1 MSYKLNKPYTD
12 KQRADFIV
20 EHNHNNGLLIQ
31 ETDTALYA
39 LEAWELLEGDTVID
53 NTQAYEA
60 EQLAKAKESKT
71 QEATDKAYSFEEKD
85 ALITVNATNLKTR
98 ASGTYHIEGNLTN
111 NIKMSAYAQALGDT
125 DVVPWNTKEN
135 VNVLLNKTACLT
147 LTSLMS
153 QLNAKLWTV
162 DFPTYL
168 AQIESCQTA
177 EEVNAIEIVYENPS
191 EVVDISM
198 TQTDP
203 NNTPETGENTEQQ
216 ETDDPNG
223 DNQSPDEEQDVIPS
237 GSEESQEDPSGDT
250 PPQDDEETSGHSEAS
265 AEETIEENNEVTDED
280 TTVE

>member
-1 MSYKLNKPYTD
+1 MSYKLDKPYSD

-20 EHNHNNGLLIQ
+20 EHNHNNGLTIQ

-53 NTQAYEA
+53 NTESYEA
-60 EQLAKAKESKT
+60 EQLAIAKESKV

-85 ALITVNATNLKTR
+85 ALITVSATNFKTR
-98 ASGTYHIEGNLTN
+98 SSGTYHIEGNLTN
-111 NIKMSAYAQALGDT
+111 NIKMTAYAQALGDT

-135 VNVLLNKTACLT
+135 VNILLNKTACET

-168 AQIESCQTA
+168 AQIDAAQTA
-177 EEVNAIEIVYENPS
+177 DEVNAINIEYQNPQ
-191 EVVDISM
+191 EVVDISVAPAGG
-198 TQTDP
+198 Q
-203 NNTPETGENTEQQ
+203 
-216 ETDDPNG
+216 
-223 DNQSPDEEQDVIPS
+223 
-237 GSEESQEDPSGDT
+237 EESQEDPSGVT

-265 AEETIEENNEVTDED
+265 AEASIEENNEVTDED

>member
-1 MSYKLNKPYTD
+1 MSYKLNKPYSD

-20 EHNHNNGLLIQ
+20 EHNHNNGLTIQ

-39 LEAWELLEGDTVID
+39 LEAWEFLEGDTVID
-53 NTQAYEA
+53 NTQTYEA
-60 EQLAKAKESKT
+60 EQLANAKESKT

-85 ALITVNATNLKTR
+85 ALITVSATNFKTR

-111 NIKMSAYAQALGDT
+111 NIKMSAYASTLDDT
-125 DVVPWNTKEN
+125 TVVPWNTKEN
-135 VNVLLNKTACLT
+135 VNILLNKTACET

-177 EEVNAIEIVYENPS
+177 EEVNAINIEYQNPH
-191 EVVDISM
+191 EVVDISV
-198 TQTDP
+198 
-203 NNTPETGENTEQQ
+203 
-216 ETDDPNG
+216 
-223 DNQSPDEEQDVIPS
+223 QDVIPS
-237 GSEESQEDPSGDT
+237 GSEESQEEPSGVT
-250 PPQDDEETSGHSEAS
+250 PPQDDEETSGHSEAL
-265 AEETIEENNEVTDED
+265 AEESIEENNEVTDED